1 MTRDYNTTAM
11 NKTSKSKPYP
21 SETGNLT
28 ELQRVTFLCLCPH
41 HPTNQTPKSEMK
53 PPQSPFRRRDPLPH
67 THPSLEL
74 SSPLLPAHKC
84 ITLRTPGFSGRGHP
98 SGQDGS
104 PEGMAGPILPCPRP
118 GPTRENGSSLTS
130 GSSAR
135 SSLPWNTACPDTKAP
150 AGKAA
155 RGATIDTVQ
164 ATVLL
169 NQTGWTER
177 HSNRGQRKRTAP
189 SSP

>member
-1 MTRDYNTTAM
+1 MSVQNRQPHRATMGLFPLPVPTSSHQSNLRFEM
-11 NKTSKSKPYP
+11 N
-21 SETGNLT
+21 
-28 ELQRVTFLCLCPH
+28 
-41 HPTNQTPKSEMK
+41 
-53 PPQSPFRRRDPLPH
+53 PPQSPFPETGPL
-67 THPSLEL
+67 TSYPSSEL
-74 SSPLLPAHKC
+74 TSPQLLKSLWTKRGGPQTSASRFGPPASQGEL
-84 ITLRTPGFSGRGHP
+84 TP

-104 PEGMAGPILPCPRP
+104 PAGMAGPVLPCPRP

-169 NQTGWTER
+169 NQTGWTEL
-177 HSNRGQRKRTAP
+177 HSNRSQRKRTAP

>member
-1 MTRDYNTTAM
+1 MSIPNRQPHRATMGHLPVPMPTSSHQSNLRFEM
-11 NKTSKSKPYP
+11 N
-21 SETGNLT
+21 
-28 ELQRVTFLCLCPH
+28 
-41 HPTNQTPKSEMK
+41 
-53 PPQSPFRRRDPLPH
+53 PPQSPFPETRPLTSLPILRAHLPSDP
-67 THPSLEL
+67 EI
-74 SSPLLPAHKC
+74 PLDEEGRPVNQR
-84 ITLRTPGFSGRGHP
+84 ITLRTPASQGELTL

-104 PEGMAGPILPCPRP
+104 PAGTAGPVLPCPRP

-169 NQTGWTER
+169 NQTGWTEL
-177 HSNRGQRKRTAP
+177 HSNRSQRKRTAP